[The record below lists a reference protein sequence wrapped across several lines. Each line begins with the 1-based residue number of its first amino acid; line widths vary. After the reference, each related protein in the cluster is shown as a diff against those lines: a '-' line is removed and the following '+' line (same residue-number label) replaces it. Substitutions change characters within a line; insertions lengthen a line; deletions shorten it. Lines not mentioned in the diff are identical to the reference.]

1 MVGAILAYDPAR
13 GLIARRD
20 GFGRRCVR
28 HVSFLLAAGLAIGL
42 HGFAQAAD
50 PRYPDWP
57 CVQAKVPELSVAA
70 LWAGPPLD
78 DAVKAWENDP
88 KVKELVPRLA
98 ARRVPIEDAQKSI
111 VEFVTGGTAERE
123 QKAKLVFAGLFD
135 RLNRERTEV
144 MNGIE
149 RLGRASQDP
158 GRNQPGASQ
167 GRGTFQSSGMEH
179 EDFRGSTE
187 IDPLRLRGAGAD
199 RAALVRAGARG
210 AAGDRVGFLI

>member
-1 MVGAILAYDPAR
+1 
-13 GLIARRD
+13 
-20 GFGRRCVR
+20 VR

-42 HGFAQAAD
+42 NGFAQAAD

-78 DAVKAWENDP
+78 DAVTAWENDP

-111 VEFVTGGTAERE
+111 AEFVTGGAAERE

-135 RLNRERTEV
+135 RLNHERTEV

-149 RLGRASQDP
+149 RLTRRQRELADKIRSDLAALHKIQDTPKPEQTKIEELSSQVEWSTRIFEDRRKSIRYVCEVPVQIEQRLFALGRAVQ
-158 GRNQPGASQ
+158 QA
-167 GRGTFQSSGMEH
+167 ME
-179 EDFRGSTE
+179 
-187 IDPLRLRGAGAD
+187 
-199 RAALVRAGARG
+199 
-210 AAGDRVGFLI
+210 